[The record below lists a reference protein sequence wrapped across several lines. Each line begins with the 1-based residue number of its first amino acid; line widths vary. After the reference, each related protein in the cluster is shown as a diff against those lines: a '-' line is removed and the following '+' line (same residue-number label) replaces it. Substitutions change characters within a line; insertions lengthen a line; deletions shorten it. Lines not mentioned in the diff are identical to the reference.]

1 MTSNATAKLQQPA
14 ERGTRWGQ
22 GIRVDSDYAEEK
34 LIAAARSC
42 YKKLGVTNTKVEDV
56 ARQAKVSRST
66 VYRYFKNR
74 DEILT
79 GVVIHDALQISRMMM
94 EQLGHIDCFG
104 EFITEA
110 ILLSL
115 REAPKSPAYQ
125 LLIAAET
132 KTINRLCISSQEF
145 AAMITDLLIRN
156 YERAQANGELRDG
169 IQLPHLVEWLARVL
183 MSYLTTP
190 SPLLQNEEDI
200 RALLETFL
208 LPAIIKPANEIQ
220 TTQSTDI

>member
-1 MTSNATAKLQQPA
+1 MTANASAKLQP
-14 ERGTRWGQ
+14 GKHTTRWGR

-34 LIAAARSC
+34 LIEAARAC
-42 YKKLGVTNTKVEDV
+42 YKQLGVNKTKVEDV

-79 GVVIHDALQISRMMM
+79 GVVVHDALQISSMMM
-94 EQLGHIDCFG
+94 QQLGHIECFG

-145 AAMITDLLIRN
+145 AVMISDLLVVN
-156 YERAQANGELRDG
+156 YERARANGELREG
-169 IQLPHLVEWLARVL
+169 IKLPHLVEWLARVL

-190 SPLLQNEEDI
+190 SPLLKSEADI
-200 RALLETFL
+200 RQLLETFL
-208 LPAIIKPANEIQ
+208 LPAIVKPTPKI
-220 TTQSTDI
+220 

>member
-1 MTSNATAKLQQPA
+1 MSTNASAKLQQTP
-14 ERGTRWGQ
+14 EKNSTRWGR

-34 LIAAARSC
+34 LIEAARVC
-42 YKKLGVTNTKVEDV
+42 YKKLGVNKTKVDDV

-79 GVVIHDALQISRMMM
+79 GVVVHDALLISDMMM
-94 EQLGHIDCFG
+94 QQLGHIESFG

-132 KTINRLCISSQEF
+132 KTINRLCISSEEF
-145 AAMITDLLIRN
+145 AAMITGLLISN
-156 YERAQANGELRDG
+156 YERAKANGELREG
-169 IQLPHLVEWLARVL
+169 IRLPQLVEWLARIL

-190 SPLLQNEEDI
+190 SSLVQSEDDI
-200 RALLETFL
+200 RQLMGTFL
-208 LPAIIKPANEIQ
+208 LPAIVNPVAKK
-220 TTQSTDI
+220 